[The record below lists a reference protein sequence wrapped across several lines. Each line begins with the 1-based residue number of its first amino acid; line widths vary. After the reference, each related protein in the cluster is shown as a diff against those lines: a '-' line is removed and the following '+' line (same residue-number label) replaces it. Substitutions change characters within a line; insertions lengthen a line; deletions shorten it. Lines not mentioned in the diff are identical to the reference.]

1 MLSITRYIVIA
12 IVLSVSRL
20 ALADGLASYL
30 GSLGPA
36 SAIEV
41 RERSP
46 NGPARISFQSQT
58 WRSLP
63 WRHELIVKTPSVLK
77 RTDFV
82 VMSLTG
88 GQGGDS
94 HHEGAQHFADALGV
108 RAVVLTQVPN
118 QPLFG
123 GKTEDVL
130 LSFTLNEYRQSGD
143 RTWPLLFPM
152 VSSVVKGIDVL
163 QETLGERNLKVV
175 LIGASKRGW
184 TTYLSAAV
192 DRRIV
197 GMVPAVFEMISMQ
210 KQIALARSRYGQ
222 DSEKLRPYT
231 ALGLTD
237 ALLEPR
243 VAQLVTWLDPHSY
256 AERYTIPKL
265 VLLGAND
272 PYRVVDS
279 VRAYWNALPEPKLL
293 RILPNVGHGVLA
305 EEEAR
310 EAIVSFVQMLMS
322 NRKAPQTR
330 WNFSAA
336 SGGKALVSGVS
347 SAPLAQCRLWRAVS
361 PSPDFR
367 KALFVAAPCEVL
379 SDGRGFK
386 AQVVTCPNRNTAAF
400 VELVGGV
407 DAQLETQHKAVPLS
421 TESHVWMAAPSAGG
435 SDSAQDV
442 PSECS

>member
-1 MLSITRYIVIA
+1 MLSITRYIIIA

-36 SAIEV
+36 TAIQITEQN
-41 RERSP
+41 P
-46 NGPARISFQSQT
+46 NGPARISYQSQT

-88 GQGGDS
+88 GHGGDS

-123 GKTEDVL
+123 GKTEDDL

-143 RTWPLLFPM
+143 GTWPLLFPM

-197 GMVPAVFEMISMQ
+197 GMVPAVFEMISMR

-243 VAQLVTWLDPHSY
+243 VSQLVTWLDPRSY

-272 PYRVVDS
+272 PYWVVDS
-279 VRAYWNALPEPKLL
+279 VRAYWNAMPEPKIL

-310 EAIVSFVQMLMS
+310 EAIVSFVQMLLS
-322 NRKAPQTR
+322 QRAAPKAQ
-330 WNFSAA
+330 WSFSAA
-336 SGGKALVSGVS
+336 SGGQALVSGAS
-347 SAPLAQCRLWRAVS
+347 SAPLSECRLWRATS

-367 KALFVAAPCEVL
+367 KALFVTAPCEVL
-379 SDGRGFK
+379 PDKKSFK
-386 AQVVTCPNRNTAAF
+386 ARVVTCADRNIAAF
-400 VELVGGV
+400 VELIGQADPQSVP
-407 DAQLETQHKAVPLS
+407 DHKPLPVS
-421 TESHVWMAAPSAGG
+421 TESHVWLAGSSG
-435 SDSAQDV
+435 KSGVIAQVGPD
-442 PSECS
+442 ECR